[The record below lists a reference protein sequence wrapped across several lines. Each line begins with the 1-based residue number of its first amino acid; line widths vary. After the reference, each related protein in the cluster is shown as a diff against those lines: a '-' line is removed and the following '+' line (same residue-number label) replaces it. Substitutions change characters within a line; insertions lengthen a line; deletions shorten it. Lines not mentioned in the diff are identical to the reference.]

1 MFLKEEGGWVQRETS
16 SQDRR
21 GPAAADP
28 WVAIVDDHD
37 SLRSSLARAF
47 RLEGV
52 RVESFASAE
61 DFLNRT
67 SSSAPVCLVLDMQ
80 LPLMSGHE
88 LLHRLEQD
96 PAPVPP
102 TVFISGHDDLLA
114 ALDGCCA
121 PYGRLRKPFDV
132 NVLLALVMPL
142 TRVD

>member
-1 MFLKEEGGWVQRETS
+1 MFLKEQGAWVHREII
-16 SQDRR
+16 SQERR
-21 GPAAADP
+21 GPTADP

-37 SLRSSLARAF
+37 SLRASLARAF

-61 DFLNRT
+61 AFLART

-80 LPLMSGHE
+80 LPEMSGHD
-88 LLHRLEQD
+88 LWHHLKRD

-132 NVLLALVMPL
+132 NVLLDLVIPL
-142 TRVD
+142 TRPD